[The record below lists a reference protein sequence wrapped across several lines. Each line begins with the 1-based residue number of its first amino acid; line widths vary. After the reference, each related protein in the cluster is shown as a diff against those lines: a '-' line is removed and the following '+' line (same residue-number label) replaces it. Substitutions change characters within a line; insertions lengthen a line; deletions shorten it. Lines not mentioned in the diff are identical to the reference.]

1 MGYYLTSY
9 AFNLSGLGS
18 FWVKRIS
25 GILLLITL
33 SIFSL
38 SAQTAQPSLEKGKN
52 LYAGAMWNEAVI
64 ELRRFLGRQPL
75 YEDKTEALYW
85 LALSELAVG
94 DYDSTLEDLEILLK
108 LRPENE
114 RTHDAIYQKGRVL
127 YHLGKYDE
135 ALVVLKAYIDT
146 TADHLKV
153 SMAMYWMAES
163 LFAMGNLTDAHNL
176 FVMIVEKYPNSAKY
190 EAAAYRIAL
199 IEQKKIET
207 ELLALLKW
215 SHEESL
221 KTLEE
226 YQRRERS
233 YEQAI
238 IAYQKRIADMLKD
251 TRLAELEAENKRLAE
266 QAKSLEQRLDAE
278 LARMR
283 SIQGTVLPLTAQSN
297 TSLPQTVSP
306 NATTSGLNNSN
317 STNSQEAEQLSRIEE
332 LRKEAIAIQD
342 ALSRRLSE
350 TSTGDTQ

>member
-1 MGYYLTSY
+1 
-9 AFNLSGLGS
+9 
-18 FWVKRIS
+18 VKRIT
-25 GILLLITL
+25 GILLLISL
-33 SIFSL
+33 CIISL
-38 SAQTAQPSLEKGKN
+38 SAQTMQPSLEKGKN

-64 ELRRFLGRQPL
+64 ELRRFLGRQPS
-75 YEDKTEALYW
+75 YEEKTEALYW
-85 LALSELAVG
+85 LSLSELAIG
-94 DYDSTLEDLEILLK
+94 DYESALQDLEILIK
-108 LRPENE
+108 SRPENE

-127 YHLGKYDE
+127 YHLGRYDE
-135 ALVVLKAYIDT
+135 AIIVLKAYIDST
-146 TADHLKV
+146 IDSLKV

-163 LFAMGNLTDAHNL
+163 LFAMGNLTDAHSL
-176 FVMIVEKYPNSAKY
+176 FLMIVEKYPNSAKY

-199 IEQKKIET
+199 IEQKKIEA

-221 KTLEE
+221 KTIEE

-266 QAKSLEQRLDAE
+266 QAKSLEQRLDVE

-283 SIQGTVLPLTAQSN
+283 NIQGSVLPLSTQGNS
-297 TSLPQTVSP
+297 SLPLSA
-306 NATTSGLNNSN
+306 NTTNSTTNSEPSN
-317 STNSQEAEQLSRIEE
+317 SSSSVDSEQISRIEE
-332 LRKEAIAIQD
+332 LRKEALAIQD

-350 TSTGDTQ
+350 SSTGDTQQ